1 MRDSGAT
8 AFGKCVNTST
18 ATTNAA
24 PAATRHPRCRPR
36 MKALV
41 TWELSAPYNDAGRR
55 ATVVWATHVDFAADR
70 DASFELLLVT
80 LRDGFR

>member
-1 MRDSGAT
+1 
-8 AFGKCVNTST
+8 
-18 ATTNAA
+18 
-24 PAATRHPRCRPR
+24 